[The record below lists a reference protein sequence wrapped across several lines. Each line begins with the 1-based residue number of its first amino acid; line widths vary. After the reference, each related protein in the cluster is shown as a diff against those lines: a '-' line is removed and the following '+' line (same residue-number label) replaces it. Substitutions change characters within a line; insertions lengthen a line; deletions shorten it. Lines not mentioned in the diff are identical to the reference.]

1 MKSDITV
8 RSEVQNSQV
17 YILKAGFSY
26 FYFVSILYLP
36 SRTFFTQSA
45 FYTQSANSVCVLHSV
60 CILHPVCSLR
70 FTPTVYKITLEKLNS
85 PYTSQKIHRTQISMR
100 QTIPITQMQKQQY
113 HLTSLHQAIPIPACF
128 LSPTKDTSRR
138 KARETFIIL
147 PNLASS
153 PVNFLAS
160 GAARSD

>member
-1 MKSDITV
+1 
-8 RSEVQNSQV
+8 
-17 YILKAGFSY
+17 
-26 FYFVSILYLP
+26 
-36 SRTFFTQSA
+36 
-45 FYTQSANSVCVLHSV
+45 
-60 CILHPVCSLR
+60 
-70 FTPTVYKITLEKLNS
+70 
-85 PYTSQKIHRTQISMR
+85 
-100 QTIPITQMQKQQY
+100 MQKQQY

-160 GAARSD
+160 RAARSDWTLKILALLAGEKFSDQAKERTDKEDDWDEAKPKTD